1 MSNSLRAL
9 TLGSTLSLAACG
21 GTVNRAPIKPQE
33 YAQKAPASEQRME
46 TNEALNGV
54 VAENRLNTN
63 PSKLD
68 AQTAEMCKA
77 IDAELVK
84 DFDSGR
90 NLCIVPD
97 AAPASLIG
105 ASRSEIRAAALKA
118 AKMAMKRWLESQPD
132 DWPAR
137 GAFECIAG
145 QGDLPPICEAIT
157 PPQNMNWNT
166 CQITEDPNPT
176 VKAACKGFTR

>member
-1 MSNSLRAL
+1 M
-9 TLGSTLSLAACG
+9 
-21 GTVNRAPIKPQE
+21 K
-33 YAQKAPASEQRME
+33 

-54 VAENRLNTN
+54 VTEKKLNKIN

-97 AAPASLIG
+97 AAPASLIS
-105 ASRSEIRAAALKA
+105 ASRSEVGAAAVKA

-157 PPQNMNWNT
+157 PPENMNWNT
-166 CQITEDPNPT
+166 CQITEYTEDPNPT